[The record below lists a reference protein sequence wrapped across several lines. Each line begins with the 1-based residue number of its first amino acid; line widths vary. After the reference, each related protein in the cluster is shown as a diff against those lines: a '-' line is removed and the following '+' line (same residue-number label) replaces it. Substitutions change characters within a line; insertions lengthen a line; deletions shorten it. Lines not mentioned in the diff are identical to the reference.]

1 MPRLSA
7 VLEIGGDVSMRAGGK
22 GVVQASMGSI
32 GSVP

>member
-22 GVVQASMGSI
+22 GWFRPQWVV
-32 GSVP
+32 